1 MSKQSADQELL
12 DYLNGLL
19 VEYNDSIT
27 QEQNLQANI
36 AQSITQQNMIIQQL
50 NDQNTRSQQNVVT
63 YQQDIVF
70 VNELIVLVNN
80 NT

>member
-50 NDQNTRSQQNVVT
+50 NDQNTQSQQNVVT

>member
-27 QEQNLQANI
+27 QEKNLQTNI

-50 NDQNTRSQQNVVT
+50 NDQNTQSEQNIIT
-63 YQQDIVF
+63 YQQDIVY
-70 VNELIVLVNN
+70 VDELIVLVNN

>member
-36 AQSITQQNMIIQQL
+36 AQNQEQ
-50 NDQNTRSQQNVVT
+50 
-63 YQQDIVF
+63 
-70 VNELIVLVNN
+70 VLG
-80 NT
+80 TIE

>member
-1 MSKQSADQELL
+1 MSKQSSDQELL

-27 QEQNLQANI
+27 QEQNLQTNI

-50 NDQNTRSQQNVVT
+50 NDQNTQSQQNVAT